1 MKIDQMLLREDFYS
15 ILRSSLNDFNILSS
29 ISNNKSKIGID
40 YYIYPK
46 INAFVTKYPSEEIVK
61 YLKNEF
67 SSYNGF
73 MKSIISKCYMNILL
87 CTKGKLSSHIVNI
100 KADFE
105 KPDSIMI
112 YPSNRKIRIM
122 DFSKEYSDIIM
133 KKGFPAIMIKKEIE
147 FRTLYREESFIL
159 PLDKT
164 GEVSYREKIL
174 KGSSL
179 ARIGDKKNFNMY
191 CNKVMDLKNKF
202 ENQFLESVNSKEY
215 IEELRTKLN
224 GYNGEDRSII
234 KLWFEKIT
242 DSLNDFIVPVS
253 ISHGDF
259 QKGNVWIEENHN
271 IIILDWETWD
281 KRSIWYDKMIFNNR
295 FRNSRFYIQSLKNVL
310 NRNSNLTKKAIGI
323 IDILKIII
331 IEDLIWN
338 IEEDNSLPEDVSS
351 FGMNFY
357 RNENNLKDVLSILK

>member
-1 MKIDQMLLREDFYS
+1 MKINQMLLREDFYN
-15 ILRSSLNDFNILSS
+15 ILISSLNDYGILSS
-29 ISNNKSKIGID
+29 ISNNKSTMGND

-46 INAFVTKYPSEEIVK
+46 INAIITNSPSEEIVK

-73 MKSIISKCYMNILL
+73 MKNIISKCYMNLL
-87 CTKGKLSSHIVNI
+87 LHTKGKLCANIVNI

-122 DFSKEYSDIIM
+122 DFSKEYSDIIV
-133 KKGFPAIMIKKEIE
+133 KKGFPAVMIKKEIE
-147 FRTLYREESFIL
+147 FRTLYKEESFIL
-159 PLDKT
+159 SLDKT
-164 GEVSYREKIL
+164 GEVSYGEKII
-174 KGSSL
+174 KGKSL
-179 ARIGDKKNFNMY
+179 ARINSITDFSEY

-224 GYNGEDRSII
+224 GYNEKDKSII

-281 KRSIWYDKMIFNNR
+281 KRSIWYDRMIFNNR
-295 FRNSRFYIQSLKNVL
+295 FRNSRFYIQSLKNAI
-310 NRNSNLTKKAIGI
+310 NGNCNLIKTT
-323 IDILKIII
+323 IDILDIVRIFI

-338 IEEDNSLPEDVSS
+338 IEEDNSLPKNVSS
-351 FGMNFY
+351 FGMDFY
-357 RNENNLKDVLSILK
+357 KNENNLKDVLSILK